1 MGSGQ
6 RQPIYV
12 PPIPAPVSEAAWH
25 PMLDDL
31 ERFADGPATQRDEIQ
46 VLPRP
51 ATVPTRAGHAEA
63 TEFYVTVPSAG
74 VVAALRPLGDEMA
87 GGEEVLVAEQLR
99 RRAEAVRAEL
109 ARTRAAFR
117 TALGPPVLPRWL
129 RPFWRRDTVE
139 DGLEVL
145 RPSFGNALAVLL
157 LGVGVG
163 VAGLL
168 AGGEFPALRTAGAVG
183 SGLAIAYFFVGLWR
197 GDPYRRA
204 FRRTSGL
211 PVRIR
216 SMEAFEPGL
225 DPEEAQRRARGPYRV
240 EAEIVV
246 RQHRNDVHVEPVAR
260 VRDGAGKL
268 VGTFR
273 GLPED
278 PGAPLEEP
286 PVAPAGEDG
295 APLVEDGA
303 GAPAHA
309 GRVVR
314 EADALARSLEARG
327 RE

>member
-31 ERFADGPATQRDEIQ
+31 ERFEDRSGTPRDEIQ

-74 VVAALRPLGDEMA
+74 VVAALRPLGDELA
-87 GGEEVLVAEQLR
+87 GEEEVLVAEKLR
-99 RRAEAVRAEL
+99 RRAEAVRTEL
-109 ARTRAAFR
+109 IRTRRAFR
-117 TALGPPVLPRWL
+117 TALGPPALPRWL

-145 RPSFGNALAVLL
+145 RPSFGNALAILL
-157 LGVGVG
+157 LGIGVV
-163 VAGLL
+163 VAGPLV
-168 AGGEFPALRTAGAVG
+168 GEAIPALRNAGAVG
-183 SGLAIAYFFVGLWR
+183 GGVVIAYFLVGRWR
-197 GDPYRRA
+197 GASYRRA
-204 FRRTSGL
+204 FRRTAGL

-216 SMEAFEPGL
+216 SMEAFEPGP
-225 DPEEAQRRARGPYRV
+225 DPDEAQRRARGPYRV
-240 EAEIVV
+240 EAEVVV
-246 RQHRNDVHVEPVAR
+246 RQHRNDVHLDPVAR
-260 VRDGAGKL
+260 VRDGAGKV

-278 PGAPLEEP
+278 PGVPLEEP
-286 PVAPAGEDG
+286 GHEDG
-295 APLVEDGA
+295 APLVESDA
-303 GAPAHA
+303 GAPARAARALHEAA
-309 GRVVR
+309 G
-314 EADALARSLEARG
+314 LARSLEDRG
-327 RE
+327 QE